1 MGITGGCAFVQLLCL
16 MLLYKNLTPISSS
29 ATNIGLNATSKL
41 AEEQESEHLSGEITH
56 QYKPFDIAVD

>member
-41 AEEQESEHLSGEITH
+41 AEEQESEHVSGEITS
-56 QYKPFDIAVD
+56 V